1 LRIEISNSS
10 LFKIRNPQSAI
21 RNEEFFMYHNLFSPI
36 RINTLEIKNRIAYP
50 SLGLL
55 YSTDGKLNDRYY
67 NYFQERA
74 YGGVGLVTVGPVG
87 VDFIGSGAI
96 ALSLANDDAIVDF
109 QKLTGIIKDG
119 GARAWVQL
127 FHAGAY
133 SHPMFVE
140 GQQPIAPSA
149 VYSRYS
155 QTTPREMTL
164 EDIHQVQDAFVR
176 AAERAQAAGFD
187 GVEILASA
195 GYLITQFLSPR
206 TNQRTDDYGGS
217 FENRVRFARELIESM
232 RARLGPEY
240 PLTIRMAGNDFVRD
254 SNTDTETPEFAKVY
268 EQAGVDAINVTGGWH
283 ESRVPQL
290 PMHLPRSAFAFL
302 ALNIKK
308 AVSVPIIASNRIS
321 DPDTADQV
329 IKDGYADMVNLGR
342 VLIADPQWPQKAFEG
357 KVDEIRPCV
366 GCSQGC
372 TDEVFNGRPVFCV
385 GNARAGFEGERQ
397 ILKTEDPKNVMIV
410 GAGAGGLEAAVTAA
424 MRGHQVEVYEKDSD
438 IGGQLWIAGAPPH
451 KQEMLE
457 FIRYYRSLIDKYQ
470 IPLHLNATV
479 DTDVVK
485 KQNPDYIILAEGA
498 QPVLPEIDGYD
509 DPCVYSAWQ
518 VLKGNPVL
526 GKSVAVIGG
535 GSVGLETALFI
546 AAKGTL
552 TPETLHF
559 LFAYEAVSNERLRE
573 LMFQGSSRVTVFE
586 MLPKIGKDVGKSTKW
601 ILFDNLKRY
610 KVSVKT
616 STTVTSIRKG
626 TVKFQKDGQEKQMQF
641 DNVVLA
647 SGTQSVPGLSAEIK
661 KLGVPFATVGDG
673 VRPGKL
679 NEAIHGG
686 FLAAI
691 NI

>member
-1 LRIEISNSS
+1 MHDRFEIS
-10 LFKIRNPQSAI
+10 IRNPQSAI
-21 RNEEFFMYHNLFSPI
+21 LNEEITMYRNLFSPV

-55 YSTDGKLNDRYY
+55 YSTDGKLNERYF

-74 YGGVGLVTVGPVG
+74 NGGVGMLTVGPVG

-96 ALSLANDDAIVDF
+96 ALSLANDDAIGDF

-119 GARAWVQL
+119 GARAWIQL

-133 SHPMFVE
+133 SHPMFVG

-155 QTTPREMTL
+155 QTTPREMTPQ
-164 EDIHQVQDAFVR
+164 DIHQVQDAFVR
-176 AAERAQAAGFD
+176 AAERAKAAGFD
-187 GVEILASA
+187 GIEILASA

-206 TNQRTDDYGGS
+206 TNQRTDDYGGC
-217 FENRVRFARELIESM
+217 FENRVRFPKELIELM

-240 PLTIRMAGNDFVRD
+240 PLTIRMAGNDFVKD

-268 EQAGVDAINVTGGWH
+268 EQAGVDGINVTGGWH

-308 AVSVPIIASNRIS
+308 AVSVPIMASNRIS
-321 DPDTADQV
+321 DPDSAEQI

-342 VLIADPQWPQKAFEG
+342 ILIADPQWPQKAFEG

-397 ILKTEDPKNVMIV
+397 LLQTDNPKNVMIV

-424 MRGHQVEVYEKDSD
+424 MCGHQVEVYEKDSD
-438 IGGQLWIAGAPPH
+438 IGGQLWLAGAPPH
-451 KQEMLE
+451 KQEILE
-457 FIRYYRSLIDKYQ
+457 FIRYYRSLINKYQ
-470 IPLHLNATV
+470 ISLHLNTAV

-498 QPVLPEIDGYD
+498 QPLPPEIDGYD

-526 GKSVAVIGG
+526 GKTVAVIGG

-559 LFAYEAVSNERLRE
+559 LFAYEAVSVERLRE
-573 LMFQGSSRVTVFE
+573 LMFQGSSQVTVFE
-586 MLPKIGKDVGKSTKW
+586 MLPRIGKDVGKSTRW

-610 KVSVKT
+610 KVSLKT
-616 STTVTSIRKG
+616 GTAVTSVRKG

-641 DNVVLA
+641 DNVILA
-647 SGTQSVPGLSAEIK
+647 SGIQSVPGLSAEIK

-686 FLAAI
+686 FLAAL

>member
-1 LRIEISNSS
+1 
-10 LFKIRNPQSAI
+10 
-21 RNEEFFMYHNLFSPI
+21 MYHNLFSPI
-36 RINTLEIKNRIAYP
+36 RINALEIKNRIAYP

-55 YSTDGKLNDRYY
+55 YSKNGKLNDRYF
-67 NYFQERA
+67 NYFKERA
-74 YGGVGLVTVGPVG
+74 NGGAGLVTVGPVG

-96 ALSLANDDAIVDF
+96 ALSLTNDDAIPDF
-109 QKLTGIIKDG
+109 KKLTRIIKDG

-133 SHPMFVE
+133 SHPMYID

-164 EDIHQVQDAFVR
+164 EDIHQVQENFTR
-176 AAERAQAAGFD
+176 AAERAQVAGFD
-187 GVEILASA
+187 GIEIIASA

-206 TNQRTDDYGGS
+206 TNTRSDDYGGS
-217 FENRVRFARELIESM
+217 FENRVRFPRELIE
-232 RARLGPEY
+232 RTRKRLGPEY

-254 SNTDTETPEFAKVY
+254 SNTDTETPEFAKIY

-290 PMHLPRSAFAFL
+290 PMHLPRAAFAFL
-302 ALNIKK
+302 SLNIKK
-308 AVSVPIIASNRIS
+308 AVSVPIMASNRIS
-321 DPDTADQV
+321 DPDSAETI

-342 VLIADPQWPQKAFEG
+342 VLIADPEWPRKALEG
-357 KVDEIRPCV
+357 RVNEIRPCI

-372 TDEVFNGRPVFCV
+372 TDQIFSGRAVFCV
-385 GNARAGFEGERQ
+385 GNARAGFEGQRQ
-397 ILKTEDPKNVMIV
+397 LSKTDNPKKVMIV

-424 MRGHQVEVYEKDSD
+424 MRGHQVEIYEKDSD

-451 KQEMLE
+451 KQEILE
-457 FIRYYRSLIDKYQ
+457 FIRYYRAQIDKHQ
-470 IPLHLNATV
+470 IPLHLNTAV
-479 DTDVVK
+479 DSEVIK
-485 KQNPDYIILAEGA
+485 KQDPDYIILAEGA
-498 QPVLPEIDGYD
+498 QPLLPQIDGYD

-518 VLKGNPVL
+518 VLKSNPVL

-535 GSVGLETALFI
+535 GSVGLETAVFI
-546 AAKGTL
+546 AAKGTI

-559 LFAYEAVSNERLRE
+559 LFTYEAASPERLRE
-573 LMFQGSSRVTVFE
+573 LMFQGSSNVTVFE
-586 MLPKIGKDVGKSTKW
+586 MLPRIGQDVGKSTRW

-610 KVSVKT
+610 KISVKT
-616 STTVTSIRKG
+616 GAKVTSIRDG
-626 TVKFQKDGQEKQMQF
+626 IVKFQKDGREEQRQF
-641 DNVVLA
+641 DNVILA
-647 SGTQSVPGLSAEIK
+647 SGSQSVAGMSAQVK
-661 KLGVPFATVGDG
+661 KMGYPFAAVGDG
-673 VRPGKL
+673 VRVGKL

>member
-1 LRIEISNSS
+1 
-10 LFKIRNPQSAI
+10 
-21 RNEEFFMYHNLFSPI
+21 MYRYLFSSI

-55 YSTDGKLNDRYY
+55 YSRDGKLNGRYF

-74 YGGVGLVTVGPVG
+74 NGGAGLVTVGPVG

-96 ALSLANDDAIVDF
+96 ALSLAHDEAMLDF
-109 QKLTGIIKDG
+109 RKLSGIIKDG

-133 SHPMFVE
+133 SHPMFVD

-155 QTTPREMTL
+155 QTTPREMTV
-164 EDIHQVQDAFVR
+164 EDIHQVQEAFAQ
-176 AAERAQAAGFD
+176 AAERAKAAGFD

-217 FENRVRFARELIESM
+217 FENRVRFPRELIELV
-232 RARLGPEY
+232 RKRLGSDY

-254 SNTDTETPEFAKVY
+254 SNTDADTPEFARVY
-268 EQAGVDAINVTGGWH
+268 EQAGADAINVTGGWH
-283 ESRVPQL
+283 ESRIPQL

-308 AVSVPIIASNRIS
+308 EVSVPIIASNRIS
-321 DPDTADQV
+321 DPNSAEQI

-397 ILKTEDPKNVMIV
+397 LLKTDDPKKVMVV
-410 GAGAGGLEAAVTAA
+410 GADAGGLEAAVTAA
-424 MRGHQVEVYEKDSD
+424 ICGHQVDVYEKDSD
-438 IGGQLWIAGAPPH
+438 IGGQLWIAGAPHH
-451 KQEMLE
+451 KQEILE
-457 FIRYYRSLIDKYQ
+457 FIRYYRAQINKHQ
-470 IPLHLNATV
+470 IPLHLNTTV
-479 DTDVVK
+479 DTHVVK

-498 QPVLPEIDGYD
+498 EPLLPQIDGYD

-518 VLKGNPVL
+518 VLKGNPLL

-546 AAKGTL
+546 AAKGTI

-559 LFAYEAVSNERLRE
+559 LFAYEAVSPERLRK
-573 LMFQGSSRVTVFE
+573 LMFQGSSKVTVFE
-586 MLPKIGKDVGKSTKW
+586 MLPRIGQDVGKSTRW
-601 ILFDNLKRY
+601 ILFDNLKRF

-616 STTVTSIRKG
+616 GTTVTSIRKG
-626 TVKFQKDGQEKQMQF
+626 TVKFKKDDKEEEMQF
-641 DNVVLA
+641 DHVVLA
-647 SGTQSVPGLSAEIK
+647 SGSQSVPGLSAKVK
-661 KLGVPFATVGDG
+661 KLGIPFATVGDG
-673 VRPGKL
+673 IRPGKL

-686 FLAAI
+686 FLAAV

>member
-1 LRIEISNSS
+1 
-10 LFKIRNPQSAI
+10 
-21 RNEEFFMYHNLFSPI
+21 MYRYLFSPI
-36 RINTLEIKNRIAYP
+36 RINALEIKNRIAYP

-55 YSTDGKLNDRYY
+55 YSKNGRLNDRYF
-67 NYFQERA
+67 NYFEERA
-74 YGGVGLVTVGPVG
+74 NGGAGLVTVGPVG

-96 ALSLANDDAIVDF
+96 ALSLADDEAIPDF
-109 QKLTGIIKDG
+109 RKLSGIIKDG

-133 SHPMFVE
+133 SHPMFVD

-155 QTTPREMTL
+155 QTTPREMTV
-164 EDIHQVQDAFVR
+164 EDIHQVQEAF
-176 AAERAQAAGFD
+176 ALGAERAKAAGFD

-206 TNQRTDDYGGS
+206 TNQRTDNYGGS
-217 FENRVRFARELIESM
+217 FENRVRFPRELIELV
-232 RARLGPEY
+232 RKRLGSNY
-240 PLTIRMAGNDFVRD
+240 PLTIRMAGDDFVRD
-254 SNTDTETPEFAKVY
+254 SNTNTDTPEFARVY
-268 EQAGVDAINVTGGWH
+268 EKAGVDAINVTGGWH
-283 ESRVPQL
+283 ESRIPQL

-308 AVSVPIIASNRIS
+308 VVSVPIIASNRIS
-321 DPDTADQV
+321 DPGSAEQI

-385 GNARAGFEGERQ
+385 GNARAGFEGQRQ
-397 ILKTEDPKNVMIV
+397 LLKTENPKKVMVV

-424 MRGHQVEVYEKDSD
+424 ICGHEVEIYEKDSD

-451 KQEMLE
+451 KQEILE
-457 FIRYYRSLIDKYQ
+457 FIRYYRAQINKHQ
-470 IPLHLNATV
+470 IPLHLNTSV
-479 DTDVVK
+479 NTRVVK
-485 KQNPDYIILAEGA
+485 QQNPDYVILAEGA
-498 QPVLPEIDGYD
+498 EPLRPQIDGFD
-509 DPCVYSAWQ
+509 DQRVYSAWQ

-526 GKSVAVIGG
+526 GNSVAVIGG

-552 TPETLHF
+552 TPEALHF
-559 LFAYEAVSNERLRE
+559 LFAYEAVSPERLRE
-573 LMFQGSSRVTVFE
+573 LMFRGSSQVTIFE
-586 MLPKIGKDVGKSTKW
+586 MLPKIGRDVGKSTRW
-601 ILFDNLKRY
+601 ILFDNLKRF

-616 STTVTSIRKG
+616 GTTVSSIRQG
-626 TVKFQKDGQEKQMQF
+626 TVKFKKDNKEEEMQF
-641 DNVVLA
+641 DHVVLA
-647 SGTQSVPGLSAEIK
+647 SGSQSVAGLSAKVK
-661 KLGVPFATVGDG
+661 KLGIPFATVGDG

-686 FLAAI
+686 FLAAM

>member
-1 LRIEISNSS
+1 
-10 LFKIRNPQSAI
+10 
-21 RNEEFFMYHNLFSPI
+21 MYRYLFSPI
-36 RINTLEIKNRIAYP
+36 QINGLEIKNRIAYP

-55 YSTDGKLNDRYY
+55 YSKDGKLNDRYL
-67 NYFQERA
+67 NYFKERA
-74 YGGVGLVTVGPVG
+74 DGGAGLVTVGPVG

-96 ALSLANDDAIVDF
+96 ALSLANDDAIPDF
-109 QKLTGIIKDG
+109 KKLTAIIKDG

-133 SHPMFVE
+133 SHPMYVD
-140 GQQPIAPSA
+140 GRQPIAPSA

-164 EDIHQVQDAFVR
+164 EDIRQVQEDFTR
-176 AAERAQAAGFD
+176 AAERAKEAGFD
-187 GVEILASA
+187 GIEILASA

-206 TNQRTDDYGGS
+206 TNTRSDDYGGS
-217 FENRVRFARELIESM
+217 FENRVRFPRELIE
-232 RARLGPEY
+232 RARKRLGPAY

-254 SNTDTETPEFAKVY
+254 SNTDVETPEFAKIY

-290 PMHLPRSAFAFL
+290 PMHLPRAAFAFL

-308 AVSVPIIASNRIS
+308 AVSVPILASNRIS
-321 DPDTADQV
+321 DPDSAEGI

-342 VLIADPQWPQKAFEG
+342 VLIADPEWPRKALEG

-372 TDEVFNGRPVFCV
+372 TDEIFNGRAVFCV

-397 ILKTEDPKNVMIV
+397 LSKTDNPKKVMIV

-424 MRGHQVEVYEKDSD
+424 ACGHRVEIYEKDSD

-451 KQEMLE
+451 KQEILE
-457 FIRYYRSLIDKYQ
+457 FIRYYRAQINRHQ
-470 IPLHLNATV
+470 IPLHLNTAV
-479 DTDVVK
+479 DTELIK
-485 KQNPDYIILAEGA
+485 KRDPDYIILAEGA
-498 QPVLPEIDGYD
+498 RPLLPQIDGSD
-509 DPCVYSAWQ
+509 DACVYSAWQ

-535 GSVGLETALFI
+535 GSVGLETAVFI

-559 LFAYEAVSNERLRE
+559 LFAYEAVSPERLRE
-573 LMFQGSSRVTVFE
+573 LMYQGSSKVTVFE
-586 MLPKIGKDVGKSTKW
+586 MLPRIGQDIGKSTRW

-610 KVSVKT
+610 KISVKT
-616 STTVTSIRKG
+616 GARVTSIRDG
-626 TVKFQKDGQEKQMQF
+626 IVRFQKDGRKEQVQF

-647 SGTQSVPGLSAEIK
+647 SGSQSVPGISAEVK
-661 KLGVPFATVGDG
+661 KMGYSFATVGDG
-673 VRPGKL
+673 VRAGKL

>member
-1 LRIEISNSS
+1 MFR
-10 LFKIRNPQSAI
+10 
-21 RNEEFFMYHNLFSPI
+21 YLFSPI
-36 RINTLEIKNRIAYP
+36 QINTLEIKNRIAYP

-55 YSTDGKLNDRYY
+55 YSKDGKLNDRYF
-67 NYFQERA
+67 NYFEERA
-74 YGGVGLVTVGPVG
+74 SGGAGLITVGPVG

-96 ALSLANDDAIVDF
+96 ALSLAHDEAIPDF
-109 QKLTGIIKDG
+109 RKLTGIIK
-119 GARAWVQL
+119 GAGAKAWIQL

-133 SHPMFVE
+133 SHPMFID

-155 QTTPREMTL
+155 RITPREMTV
-164 EDIHQVQDAFVR
+164 EDIYQVQEAFVS
-176 AAERAQAAGFD
+176 AAERADAAGFD
-187 GVEILASA
+187 GIEILGSA

-217 FENRVRFARELIESM
+217 FENRVRFPRELIE
-232 RARLGPEY
+232 RVRKRLGPHY
-240 PLTIRMAGNDFVRD
+240 PLTIRMAGSDFVRD
-254 SNTDTETPEFAKVY
+254 SNTDTDTPEFARVY

-283 ESRVPQL
+283 ESRIPQL

-321 DPDTADQV
+321 DPGSAEQI

-342 VLIADPQWPQKAFEG
+342 VLIADPQWPQKAYAG

-372 TDEVFNGRPVFCV
+372 TDEVFNGRSVFCV

-397 ILKTEDPKNVMIV
+397 LIKTDNPKKVMVV

-424 MRGHQVEVYEKDSD
+424 SCGHSVEVYEKDSD

-451 KQEMLE
+451 KQEILE
-457 FIRYYRSLIDKYQ
+457 FIRYYRAQIHKHQ
-470 IPLHLNATV
+470 IPLHLNTSV
-479 DTDVVK
+479 DSNIVK
-485 KQNPDYIILAEGA
+485 QQNPDYVILAEGA
-498 QPVLPEIDGYD
+498 EPLLPQINGYD

-559 LFAYEAVSNERLRE
+559 LFAYEAVSPERLRD
-573 LMFQGSSRVTVFE
+573 LMFQGSSKVTIFE
-586 MLPKIGKDVGKSTKW
+586 MLPKIGQDVGKSTRW
-601 ILFDNLKRY
+601 ILFDNLKRFR
-610 KVSVKT
+610 VSVKT
-616 STTVTSIRKG
+616 GATVTSIRDG
-626 TVKFQKDGQEKQMQF
+626 TVKFKKGETEEMLQF
-641 DNVVLA
+641 DNVILA
-647 SGTQSVPGLSAEIK
+647 SGSQSVPGLSAKVK
-661 KLGVPFATVGDG
+661 KLGIPFATVGDG

>member
-1 LRIEISNSS
+1 
-10 LFKIRNPQSAI
+10 
-21 RNEEFFMYHNLFSPI
+21 MYRHLFSPI
-36 RINTLEIKNRIAYP
+36 QINRLEIKNRVAYP

-55 YSTDGKLNDRYY
+55 YSKNGKLNDRYF
-67 NYFQERA
+67 NYFKERA
-74 YGGVGLVTVGPVG
+74 SGGAGLVTVGPVG

-96 ALSLANDDAIVDF
+96 ALSLANDDAISDF
-109 QKLTGIIKDG
+109 KKLTRIIKDG

-133 SHPMFVE
+133 SHPMYID

-164 EDIHQVQDAFVR
+164 EDIHQVQEHFTR
-176 AAERAQAAGFD
+176 AAERAKEAGFD
-187 GVEILASA
+187 GIEIIASA

-206 TNQRTDDYGGS
+206 TNTRSDDYGGS
-217 FENRVRFARELIESM
+217 LENRVRFPRELIE
-232 RARLGPEY
+232 RARKRLGPEY

-254 SNTDTETPEFAKVY
+254 SNTDTETPEFAKIY

-290 PMHLPRSAFAFL
+290 PMHLPRAAFAFL
-302 ALNIKK
+302 SLNIKK
-308 AVSVPIIASNRIS
+308 AVSVPIMASNRIS
-321 DPDTADQV
+321 DPDSAETI

-342 VLIADPQWPQKAFEG
+342 VLIADPEWPRKALEG
-357 KVDEIRPCV
+357 RVNEIRPCI

-372 TDEVFNGRPVFCV
+372 TDEIFSGRAVFCV
-385 GNARAGFEGERQ
+385 GNARAGFEGQRQ
-397 ILKTEDPKNVMIV
+397 LSKTDNPKKVMIV

-424 MRGHQVEVYEKDSD
+424 MCGHQVEIYEKDSD

-451 KQEMLE
+451 KQEILE
-457 FIRYYRSLIDKYQ
+457 FIRYYRAQIDKHQ
-470 IPLHLNATV
+470 IPLHLNTAV
-479 DTDVVK
+479 DSEVIK

-498 QPVLPEIDGYD
+498 QPLLPQIDGYD

-518 VLKGNPVL
+518 VLKSNPVL

-535 GSVGLETALFI
+535 GSVGLETAVFI
-546 AAKGTL
+546 AAKGTI

-559 LFAYEAVSNERLRE
+559 LFTYEAASPERLRE
-573 LMFQGSSRVTVFE
+573 LMFQGSSSVTVFE
-586 MLPKIGKDVGKSTKW
+586 MLPRIGQDVGKSTRW

-610 KVSVKT
+610 KISVKT
-616 STTVTSIRKG
+616 GAKVTSIRDG
-626 TVKFQKDGQEKQMQF
+626 IVKFQKDDQEEQRQF
-641 DNVVLA
+641 DNVILA
-647 SGTQSVPGLSAEIK
+647 SGSQSVPGMSAHVK
-661 KLGVPFATVGDG
+661 KMGYPFAAVGDG
-673 VRPGKL
+673 VRVGKL

>member
-1 LRIEISNSS
+1 
-10 LFKIRNPQSAI
+10 
-21 RNEEFFMYHNLFSPI
+21 MYRYLFSPI
-36 RINTLEIKNRIAYP
+36 QINGLEIKNRIAYP

-55 YSTDGKLNDRYY
+55 YSKDGKLNDRYL
-67 NYFQERA
+67 NYFKERA
-74 YGGVGLVTVGPVG
+74 DGGAGLVTVGPVG

-96 ALSLANDDAIVDF
+96 ALSLANDDAIPDF
-109 QKLTGIIKDG
+109 KKLTAIIKDG

-133 SHPMFVE
+133 SHPMYVD
-140 GQQPIAPSA
+140 GRQPIAPSA

-155 QTTPREMTL
+155 QTTPRGMTL
-164 EDIHQVQDAFVR
+164 EDIRQVQEDFTR
-176 AAERAQAAGFD
+176 AAERAKEAGFD
-187 GVEILASA
+187 GIEILASA

-206 TNQRTDDYGGS
+206 TNTRSDDYGGS
-217 FENRVRFARELIESM
+217 FENRVRFPRELIE
-232 RARLGPEY
+232 RARKRLGPAY

-254 SNTDTETPEFAKVY
+254 SNTDVETPEFAKIY

-290 PMHLPRSAFAFL
+290 PMHLPRAAFAFL

-308 AVSVPIIASNRIS
+308 AVSVPILASNRIS
-321 DPDTADQV
+321 DPDSAEGI

-342 VLIADPQWPQKAFEG
+342 VLIADPEWPRKALEG

-372 TDEVFNGRPVFCV
+372 TDEIFNGRAVFCV

-397 ILKTEDPKNVMIV
+397 LSKTENPKKVMIV

-424 MRGHQVEVYEKDSD
+424 ACGHRVEIYEKDSD

-451 KQEMLE
+451 KQEILE
-457 FIRYYRSLIDKYQ
+457 FIRYYRAQINRHQ
-470 IPLHLNATV
+470 IPLHLNTAV
-479 DTDVVK
+479 DTELIK
-485 KQNPDYIILAEGA
+485 KRDPDYIILAEGA
-498 QPVLPEIDGYD
+498 RPLLPQIDGSD
-509 DPCVYSAWQ
+509 DACVYSAWQ

-535 GSVGLETALFI
+535 GSVGLETAVFI

-559 LFAYEAVSNERLRE
+559 LFAYEAVSPERLRE
-573 LMFQGSSRVTVFE
+573 LMYQGSSKVTVFE
-586 MLPKIGKDVGKSTKW
+586 MLPRIGQDIGKSTRW

-610 KVSVKT
+610 KISVKT
-616 STTVTSIRKG
+616 GARVTSIRDG
-626 TVKFQKDGQEKQMQF
+626 IVRFQKDGRKEQVQF

-647 SGTQSVPGLSAEIK
+647 SGSQSVSGISAEVK
-661 KLGVPFATVGDG
+661 KMGYSFATVGDG
-673 VRPGKL
+673 VRAGKL